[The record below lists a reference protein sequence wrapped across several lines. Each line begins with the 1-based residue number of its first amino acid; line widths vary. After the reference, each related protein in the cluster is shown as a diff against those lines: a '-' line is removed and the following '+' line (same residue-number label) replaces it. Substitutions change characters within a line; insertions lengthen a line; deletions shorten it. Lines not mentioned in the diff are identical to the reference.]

1 MRIGSGERSFNRPGT
16 SSPALSDTELS
27 KESENPVTRMIT
39 LPLRYEAEFN
49 DGPTK
54 GVKDT
59 FEIDQAVLPFMLNND
74 WALITRTKFPAV
86 SQPPR
91 SSARTGQPG
100 FPMVIRLS
108 FYRRS
113 TGQAFTGVSDR
124 CFIIL
129 PPRTRRS
136 A

>member
-86 SQPPR
+86 SQPPKKLHEDR
-91 SSARTGQPG
+91 ESGLGNGYTT
-100 FPMVIRLS
+100 FFLS
-108 FYRRS
+108 PEHG
-113 TGQAFTGVSDR
+113 T
-124 CFIIL
+124 
-129 PPRTRRS
+129 
-136 A
+136 